1 MAGEGRVALAGA
13 ARLELVTGARQL
25 HPEDAMFD
33 AMGVFGDFGYLTP
46 PVRPTDEDKT
56 RALDQLVIDA

>member
-1 MAGEGRVALAGA
+1 
-13 ARLELVTGARQL
+13 LELVTGARQL

-56 RALDQLVIDA
+56 RALDHLVIDA